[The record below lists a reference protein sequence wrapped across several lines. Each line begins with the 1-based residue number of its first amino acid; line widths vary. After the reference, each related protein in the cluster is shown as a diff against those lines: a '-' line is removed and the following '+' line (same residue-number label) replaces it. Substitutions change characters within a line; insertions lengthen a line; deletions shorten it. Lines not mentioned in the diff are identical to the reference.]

1 MQARKKWI
9 GAALAGVLACGLWG
23 TARALDLG
31 DAIKF
36 FGVGFAV
43 KQFGG
48 QINSFLNSV
57 LAQHNARIADATKVV
72 PIVSIGAGGYIGAA
86 QIMGPPSVLRRVKA
100 VGQGELNI
108 GGNTGQLKGLFP
120 IDTTNPLKGVHRV
133 QGVGV
138 SAIIDLKI

>member
-1 MQARKKWI
+1 MKRARTKWI
-9 GAALAGVLACGLWG
+9 GAALAGTLAFGMWG

-31 DAIKF
+31 DAIKV

-48 QINSFLNSV
+48 QINSFLNTV
-57 LAQHNARIADATKVV
+57 LAQHNARITDSTKVV

-86 QIMGPPSVLRRVKA
+86 QVMGPKSALDRVKA
-100 VGQGELNI
+100 VGQGELNVF
-108 GGNTGQLKGLFP
+108 GSGQLKGLFP
-120 IDTTNPLKGVHRV
+120 IDTTNPLKGLHRV